1 MSVDTVEV
9 TDFLPR
15 SVDSNGL
22 VYVKLKQKLK
32 YHGDVVFEPVRP
44 LFLERLLRFLK
55 ENNPLYFNLIV
66 QAKNIPPY
74 LSVLNVFNNS
84 YKQNID
90 HGFVVNNVV
99 DVQETLGDL
108 NVDILIFIGDKEETI
123 EKAPSYSY
131 EYSSIANEICLAC
144 LEPGMNQ
151 VKGDIPSLY

>member
-66 QAKNIPPY
+66 QAKNITPY
-74 LSVLNVFNNS
+74 LSVLNVFDNS
-84 YKQNID
+84 YKQNTD

-99 DVQETLGDL
+99 DVQETLEDL
-108 NVDILIFIGDKEETI
+108 NVDILVFIGDKEETI
-123 EKAPSYSY
+123 EEAAGYSY

-144 LEPGMNQ
+144 LELGMNQ
-151 VKGDIPSLY
+151 VHGGSPSLY